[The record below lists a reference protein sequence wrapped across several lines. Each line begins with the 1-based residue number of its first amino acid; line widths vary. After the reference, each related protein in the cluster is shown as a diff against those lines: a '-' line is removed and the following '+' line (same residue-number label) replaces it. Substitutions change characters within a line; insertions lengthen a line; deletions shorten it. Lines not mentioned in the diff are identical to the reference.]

1 MRSVAAVA
9 MWMCMVGGLAPEESY
24 AKPVLKSAPAAA
36 ADADAVL
43 VAQAQALLAA
53 GKADEALA
61 VFKDALTRIDVA
73 GKSSPLAVKC
83 YEGLITIYSRSGRF
97 REALEITDKG
107 LAYAARAQDTKAI
120 LALAAMKPGPL
131 IVLGRSPEALTFID
145 EIRRTLGTAIEPN
158 SLVDMRLTQNRI
170 SAQIYSGKIDEG
182 LTSAEIAAARYDA
195 YISQKNAFSPEQ
207 RILQATLLETLGGVY
222 IYKESYSKAIPYLES
237 ARAIYE
243 AAGPAT
249 ASNIA
254 NLDNTLGAAL
264 YKEGRFEEALQVR
277 LKSRSAAEKLFA
289 PGSRESRMISSNI
302 VATLISLKRFEEA
315 KPEIRSALEHLQ
327 LSNRRALFSPNGTTD
342 FDRTIAQILSGSAFQ
357 AATHLAGDPVAA
369 DLAIQTFQELQG
381 MRALPA
387 VLQNLSRPDEKAFL
401 TNWTAE
407 QSETL
412 NRIVATQKTFP
423 TDADIQ
429 TRNEAYENLAKLD
442 DLLQQRFPAVGSAG
456 KVNLDALKASLAK
469 DEALLVVQSADCCT
483 FSALVTRDDV
493 AFVDNNIR
501 ADRLCEMVRL
511 HREQLGQT
519 EELWCR
525 MDVQGNMSRGST
537 PETVTAVKASITGSP
552 SDALYQVLI
561 APFSTKLKK
570 ISHLYIASTGAVN
583 ALPWAALRNS
593 RGSYLIEMHNLAV
606 VPSIA
611 GFAGYE
617 QQQASKAS
625 KASLSFAGIGAP
637 CVGGQL
643 GKQCDAANSG
653 SSHRGALP
661 SGEGDLNQ
669 TLYLSALPHSGRELT
684 RASELFGQQKFVL
697 TGQQATKPVVLDALR
712 TAKPNIV
719 VFATHGLSA
728 GEFGLKE
735 PGLVLSP
742 EAISDGVLTPSILL
756 ASELAKID
764 LGSELVVLS
773 ACSTASEN
781 SNDSTGTLSGFSRAL
796 MQAGAQNLIAVHGPV
811 EDAAMGSFMVSFF
824 KAYVR
829 QQTRDPAQALRQAS
843 RKAIKKGDHRVWPLV
858 FAASMR

>member
-1 MRSVAAVA
+1 MRPPLITASSVRGAMPLAAIMICIVFGGFLAGWTIVQNDAKALTRADIQSTYSSLLAHEDMFGPVA
-9 MWMCMVGGLAPEESY
+9 IIDAIDRRLENARSRGSQDYAYLVRRLDGRRVAGNLAEWPTQMERDGQWVVFNDPQTPGIKILALQSRFSGDFE
-24 AKPVLKSAPAAA
+24 
-36 ADADAVL
+36 VL
-43 VAQAQALLAA
+43 VGKQMRISDTLYNKILPLAA
-53 GKADEALA
+53 GVTILNLLLMLWWTVSSERRVRGELNK
-61 VFKDALTRIDVA
+61 VIDVLDA
-73 GKSSPLAVKC
+73 ASS
-83 YEGLITIYSRSGRF
+83 
-97 REALEITDKG
+97 
-107 LAYAARAQDTKAI
+107 
-120 LALAAMKPGPL
+120 
-131 IVLGRSPEALTFID
+131 
-145 EIRRTLGTAIEPN
+145 GT
-158 SLVDMRLTQNRI
+158 
-170 SAQIYSGKIDEG
+170 
-182 LTSAEIAAARYDA
+182 
-195 YISQKNAFSPEQ
+195 
-207 RILQATLLETLGGVY
+207 
-222 IYKESYSKAIPYLES
+222 
-237 ARAIYE
+237 
-243 AAGPAT
+243 
-249 ASNIA
+249 
-254 NLDNTLGAAL
+254 
-264 YKEGRFEEALQVR
+264 LQVR
-277 LKSRSAAEKLFA
+277 LPDSGRDDEFSR
-289 PGSRESRMISSNI
+289 ISS
-302 VATLISLKRFEEA
+302 
-315 KPEIRSALEHLQ
+315 
-327 LSNRRALFSPNGTTD
+327 
-342 FDRTIAQILSGSAFQ
+342 
-357 AATHLAGDPVAA
+357 
-369 DLAIQTFQELQG
+369 AI
-381 MRALPA
+381 
-387 VLQNLSRPDEKAFL
+387 
-401 TNWTAE
+401 
-407 QSETL
+407 
-412 NRIVATQKTFP
+412 
-423 TDADIQ
+423 
-429 TRNEAYENLAKLD
+429 
-442 DLLQQRFPAVGSAG
+442 
-456 KVNLDALKASLAK
+456 
-469 DEALLVVQSADCCT
+469 
-483 FSALVTRDDV
+483 
-493 AFVDNNIR
+493 IR